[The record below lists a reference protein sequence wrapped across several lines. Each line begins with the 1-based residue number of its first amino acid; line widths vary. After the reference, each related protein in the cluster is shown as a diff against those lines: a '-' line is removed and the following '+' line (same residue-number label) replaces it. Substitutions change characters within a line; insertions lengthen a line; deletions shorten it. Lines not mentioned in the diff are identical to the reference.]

1 MTESLFS
8 TYWYRVAHLKPIL
21 GNALQIS
28 RHVYRGQTWYIL
40 RNPLNGINQRFNA
53 AAYGLIARLD
63 GQHTVQ
69 QLWEHSS
76 KDSVEAVPT
85 QDEVIQL
92 LSRLYDADFIQSGTL
107 PNLAELGTQA
117 QTQPWKQR
125 VSNPFAVR
133 FPLFNPDRF
142 LDRWVF
148 LAAPLFTRT
157 AFVLW
162 LMIVLTAVIAA
173 GQYWGKLTHALSD
186 HLFSTNSL
194 LLLWLTF
201 PFVKILHELGHAFA
215 VKKWGGEV
223 HEMGIL
229 LLALTPIPYVDASA
243 SAAFTDKRHRMG
255 VASMGMMVELLLA
268 SLALFVWINVENG
281 WISTIAFNVM
291 LIGGVSTVVFN
302 GNPLLR
308 YDGYYI
314 LADLIEIPSLG
325 ERSTR
330 YLGYCLQRYLLGIES
345 VETPVN
351 APGEKGWF
359 LIYGPIAFAY
369 RIAVVVA
376 LIYFVSSRFFMVG
389 VLIALWGAFSLLML
403 PGGRALFRFL
413 NSPAT
418 RTRRHRLVAAG
429 GGTALVLI
437 LLFFVFPMPLWT
449 TTQGVVWLPEQ
460 SVIRAGTDC
469 EVVEVIAKVDQW
481 VDRDAALIRGSDPF
495 LEAESDI
502 YRARLRELYANY
514 NSQPLNERVKRKM
527 LLEEIDLVRG
537 DLQQTEEK
545 LKKLLI
551 RSPTEG
557 TLEFIDARRLPGLF
571 VKQGQ
576 LLGYIITDQH
586 PTIRTVVS
594 QTDIGLVRERVTGIE
609 VRLAE
614 KPAVPYRAEIVRIV
628 PAAGLNLPSAALGTT
643 GGGVI
648 PVDPTDPE
656 GLRAIESHFQLD
668 LWLPDAA
675 RTPYLGSRAHVR
687 FEHGSMPLIM
697 QWFRSLRQLFLRRF
711 NA

>member
-21 GNALQIS
+21 ADNIQIS
-28 RHVYRGQTWYIL
+28 RHVYRGQTWYTL
-40 RNPLNGINQRFNA
+40 RNQFNGTNQRFNA
-53 AAYGLIARLD
+53 AAYGLIARMD
-63 GQHTVQ
+63 GKHTVR
-69 QLWEHSS
+69 QLWEYSA
-76 KDSVEAVPT
+76 KDAVEAVPT
-85 QDEVIQL
+85 QDEVIFL

-107 PNLAELGTQA
+107 PNLAELGPQA
-117 QTQPWKQR
+117 QGQSWKTR
-125 VSNPFAVR
+125 VSNPFSLR
-133 FPLFNPDRF
+133 FPLFDPDRF
-142 LDRWVF
+142 LDRWAF

-157 AFVLW
+157 GFAVW
-162 LMIVLTAVIAA
+162 LIIVVTAVIVA
-173 GQYWGKLTHALSD
+173 GQHWGKLTHTLSE

-194 LLLWLTF
+194 LALWLTF

-223 HEMGIL
+223 HETGIL

-243 SAAFTDKRHRMG
+243 SAAFTDKHHRIG
-255 VASMGMMVELLLA
+255 VAAMGMMVELLLA
-268 SLALFVWINVENG
+268 SLALFVWINVESG
-281 WISTIAFNVM
+281 WISLFAFNVM

-308 YDGYYI
+308 FDGYYM
-314 LADLIEIPSLG
+314 LADLIEIPNLG

-359 LIYGPIAFAY
+359 LIYGPIAFTY
-369 RIAVVVA
+369 RIAVVVG
-376 LIYFVSSRFFMVG
+376 LVYFISSRFFIVG
-389 VLIALWGAFSLLML
+389 ILIALWGGFSLLLL
-403 PGGRALFRFL
+403 PGGRALLRFL

-418 RTRRHRLVAAG
+418 RTRHRRLSLLG
-429 GGTALVLI
+429 GATALVLF

-449 TTQGVVWLPEQ
+449 TTQGVVWLPEH
-460 SVIRAGTDC
+460 SAIRAGNDC
-469 EVVEVIAKVDQW
+469 EIVEVIAQVDQW
-481 VDRDAALIRGSDPF
+481 VDRNTALIRGSDPL
-495 LEAESDI
+495 LEAERDI

-514 NSQPLNERVKRKM
+514 NALPLNERVKRKM
-527 LLEEIDLVRG
+527 LLEEIDLVQG

-545 LKKLLI
+545 LEKLLI

-557 TLEFIDARRLPGLF
+557 TFELIDAHRFPGLF

-576 LLGYIITDQH
+576 LLGYIITDEH

-594 QTDIGLVRERVTGIE
+594 QANIGLVRERVVGVD

-614 KPAVPYRAEIVRIV
+614 KPAVTYRGEIVRIV
-628 PAAGLNLPSAALGTT
+628 PAAGLNLPSAALGTA

-656 GLRAIESHFQLD
+656 GRRAIESHFELD

-675 RTPYLGSRAHVR
+675 KTPFLGGRAYVR